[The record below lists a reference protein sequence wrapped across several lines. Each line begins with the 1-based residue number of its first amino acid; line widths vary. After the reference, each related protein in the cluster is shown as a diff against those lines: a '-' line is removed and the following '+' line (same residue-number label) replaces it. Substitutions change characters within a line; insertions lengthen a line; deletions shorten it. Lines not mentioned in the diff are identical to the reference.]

1 MFYQI
6 PLRREENKPIP
17 ATVRAGSR
25 GSFMTEVPQKQS
37 GTSGYSWKLS
47 AVASVASIIGAVVT
61 FGEVSPIITGLILL
75 TAVGWGFTARD
86 NKRGAEQ

>member
-1 MFYQI
+1 MRQLLLLLALAY
-6 PLRREENKPIP
+6 EDD
-17 ATVRAGSR
+17 
-25 GSFMTEVPQKQS
+25 FMNDVPQKQT

-47 AVASVASIIGAVVT
+47 AVAAVASVIGAVVS

-86 NKRGAEQ
+86 NRRGADQKRNG